1 MSDIDLLVVG
11 RDGNGKSSTANSILG
26 RTEFKPRSTSYQG
39 SDDVQKH
46 RAEIDGRKVT
56 VVDGISVRDGCTDSP
71 ENVQAIISLAT
82 QAVQI
87 GFTALLIVLKYGVRF
102 TNQEKNAIRIIKCL
116 FGDDVLR
123 KHGVIV
129 MSYGDSFA
137 SDMEGEETTF
147 DDWCRQQTGECQDLF
162 KECGNR
168 YVLFNNREKDGDR
181 KKDQV
186 RNLMSK
192 VEAVKSRAS
201 KYTSESFKQA
211 WLGQRKLLVES
222 KLPELEKLT
231 TRILDSVTQKLRK
244 LDDSYFSEEDYLR
257 EMDSLKVQIDN
268 HKSYLQEEDEG
279 TNSIGR
285 LLIQISVTEASIS
298 TKRERYL
305 RKAEYDALISNSR
318 TSLPHNKSRSNYKW
332 IYIFAIIGIL
342 FVAFIIFNNY
352 IYAIIPFYGQ
362 HKDSVNHNSSPS
374 GHL

>member
-46 RAEIDGRKVT
+46 SAEIDGRNVS

-82 QAVQI
+82 QAVKF

-102 TNQEKNAIRIIKCL
+102 TNQEKNAIRIIKSL

-123 KHGVIV
+123 KYGVIV

-137 SDMEGEETTF
+137 SDMEGEATTF

-168 YVLFNNREKDGDR
+168 YVLFNNREKSGDR
-181 KKDQV
+181 KKEQL
-186 RNLMSK
+186 RILMSK
-192 VEAVKSRAS
+192 VEEVKSRVS
-201 KYTSESFKQA
+201 KYTLESFKQA
-211 WLGQRKLLVES
+211 RLGQRKLVVES
-222 KLPELEKLT
+222 KLPELQKET

-244 LDDSYFSEEDYLR
+244 LDDNYFNKEDYLR
-257 EMDSLKVQIDN
+257 EIDSLKVQIDK
-268 HKSYLQEEDEG
+268 HKAYLQEEDER
-279 TNSIGR
+279 TNSIGH

-305 RKAEYDALISNSR
+305 RKAEYDALISNTESL
-318 TSLPHNKSRSNYKW
+318 LPHNKSKPCNRE
-332 IYIFAIIGIL
+332 IYIIAIIS
-342 FVAFIIFNNY
+342 VCCAFMFL
-352 IYAIIPFYGQ
+352 IYTVVFFSET
-362 HKDSVNHNSSPS
+362 HKDTSNDNSSPN
-374 GHL
+374 GHF